1 MKRKSLKI
9 NAKDNVAVMLEKS
22 FAGDTTEVDGQI
34 IELIGD
40 VDFAHKIMLTD
51 LKQGEAVYKYGEVIG
66 DATTDIKRGEWV
78 HDHNIAF
85 AQWK

>member
-9 NAKDNVAVMLEKS
+9 NAKDNVAVML
-22 FAGDTTEVDGQI
+22 
-34 IELIGD
+34 ELIGD

-66 DATTDIKRGEWV
+66 DATADIKRGEWV